1 MKLKFEFSFNRHTSQ
16 LDPSVKVFLDERR
29 TPGNVA
35 DDIEVTMKQ
44 QGTSLVWKG
53 ECTSEDP
60 SPVGM
65 FVRAEF
71 EGSSGAIWILKVS
84 RSDGDNDVVVYDNAR
99 FKQKVQRGLNLVWA
113 RIES

>member
-1 MKLKFEFSFNRHTSQ
+1 MKLKFEFAFNRHTSH
-16 LDPSVKVFLDERR
+16 LDPAVRVFLDERR

-35 DDIEVTMKQ
+35 DDIEVKMKQ
-44 QGTSLVWKG
+44 QGDSLVWKG

-65 FVRAEF
+65 FVRAVF

-84 RSDGDNDVVVYDNAR
+84 RSDDGKDVVVYDNTP